1 MKLVKFRIWHKV
13 RKKMFPVL
21 RLEWD
26 IERGMSGLFLSWVR
40 GDRYCT
46 TIFRAKEVEL
56 MQFTGFKDIGG
67 VEIYEGDIVKFWVPN
82 PSGYEDFDGNWVD
95 TTPEEDCGTVI
106 FKNGC
111 FYVDYGKGNLMSFDT
126 PKSQADNTPFIELFA
141 VVGNIYEKGSKN
153 E

>member
-1 MKLVKFRIWHKV
+1 MKCVKFRVWDKV
-13 RKKMFPVL
+13 KKEMLTVI
-21 RLEWD
+21 RMDWAYESGIK
-26 IERGMSGLFLSWVR
+26 IETVKHAKNGRCYSKI
-40 GDRYCT
+40 YK
-46 TIFRAKEVEL
+46 AKEVEL

-67 VEIYEGDIVKFWVPN
+67 VEIYQGDIVKFWVPN

-111 FYVDYGKGNLMSFDT
+111 FYVDYGKSNLMSFDT
-126 PKSQADNTPFIELFA
+126 PKSKADNIPFIELFA